1 MRQTPSI
8 LALASAGAILF
19 AASEARATSP
29 EPWSDSDPT
38 SPPTRYE
45 LGDFGV
51 RGGAEYRANL
61 LYINPLDLTAESNRK
76 INVIEH
82 RLRLD
87 GTIDWMDKVRL
98 TASVDAMDGVL
109 WGDNGNFG
117 GNPESTSGANVNS
130 NNVNAARVCL
140 RQTGAS
146 TVDPKSYGYS
156 LCPADYLYVRRLYG
170 DVSTPIGLF
179 RVGRQAFTEGS
190 AVALNDG
197 NGRRNRFGFAN
208 RGNSVDR
215 VLFATKP
222 LEAFKPPSDRDR
234 SEDKG
239 AFLILAYDRNVIDE
253 PMKLGDDLQTFITA
267 TRFLDPAL
275 GPLNDT
281 EGRLFYAFRWDQRND
296 TRVNAIGGRF
306 STRYGHFYGGID
318 AAAYLG
324 ETSEVSKAFAV
335 VTNDPV
341 QSQTIRQLGARA
353 VGRYDTRFWTAYL
366 EADYA
371 SGDSDPQV
379 GTPLTQFRFAEDNN
393 VGLLL
398 FKHVLAYQTA
408 RADPRDLAPRGWIRL
423 LGIPRGIGGEDVRVL
438 HVVEAT
444 AGPHRRPGHGTATL
458 ARRGADRGA
467 VRRGGPGL
475 VPRAR
480 PRPALAAHAR
490 PLRDPRLGGHAPAD
504 LRRWLR
510 WESPLHTWNFFGKG
524 LTDPTSRGVW
534 SGQEVEPAACP
545 RCVAPLA
552 SALWPGQGRL
562 VAAPEPA

>member
-1 MRQTPSI
+1 VRQTPSI

-408 RADPRDLAPRGWIRL
+408 RASAAGVELLRSLNAPTLPVEAIASRGAFTNAFAIFPQLDVRPMRDLLFRTGVLVAWAPAPVHDPIQSQQKRDGTSIQDDL
-423 LGIPRGIGGEDVRVL
+423 VNFNGGK
-438 HVVEAT
+438 
-444 AGPHRRPGHGTATL
+444 PGKFYGTEL
-458 ARRGADRGA
+458 DARIQWRYLEHFAFDLEGA
-467 VRRGGPGL
+467 VLFPGDALQDQDGNAVRSVL
-475 VPRAR
+475 V
-480 PRPALAAHAR
+480 
-490 PLRDPRLGGHAPAD
+490 
-504 LRRWLR
+504 
-510 WESPLHTWNFFGKG
+510 
-524 LTDPTSRGVW
+524 
-534 SGQEVEPAACP
+534 
-545 RCVAPLA
+545 
-552 SALWPGQGRL
+552 QGRTTFFF
-562 VAAPEPA
+562 